1 MGNLYSQIKVKVY
14 FILTSGGN
22 MEKFLLIWVGNDIKE
37 TRKEYKKTQ
46 ANENGRINHWMKL
59 RERLKESKS
68 MELKD
73 I

>member
-46 ANENGRINHWMKL
+46 ANENGRINH
-59 RERLKESKS
+59 
-68 MELKD
+68 
-73 I
+73 